1 MISCQVGDNA
11 RQSPRPSSS
20 PTQSSLLSPHR
31 LFSLLKA
38 RRTTPLIP
46 YYRSPNP
53 PDRVTSVGIRP
64 SDVQLS
70 PHTQGD
76 LCLRLSTGFG
86 SVLVED
92 GICLGPTAS
101 HTQVDEDS
109 LRVP

>member
-1 MISCQVGDNA
+1 MNFD
-11 RQSPRPSSS
+11 QSAPGPPKKRRIIPASD
-20 PTQSSLLSPHR
+20 Q
-31 LFSLLKA
+31 FSLIIASKGLKDGPS
-38 RRTTPLIP
+38 PLIH

-53 PDRVTSVGIRP
+53 RGKVTSADIRP

-76 LCLRLSTGFG
+76 LRLRLSTGFG

-92 GICLGPTAS
+92 GICLGPTAF

-109 LRVP
+109 L